1 MAAAL
6 RKHATN
12 VVEGIPRALALV
24 ALRFYR
30 LFLSPMLVALFGPAC
45 RFEPS
50 CSVYAAEAIREHGI
64 LRGGLMAARRL
75 ARCHPL
81 GGHGYDP
88 VPRHASAERG
98 S

>member
-1 MAAAL
+1 MSGGL
-6 RKHATN
+6 RDRVTGL
-12 VVEGIPRALALV
+12 VGGMPRAFVLAMLWTYRTFLTPLLV
-24 ALRFYR
+24 A
-30 LFLSPMLVALFGPAC
+30 MFGRAC

-50 CSVYAAEAIREHGI
+50 CSVYATEAIRRHGA

-75 ARCHPL
+75 ARCHPM

-88 VPRHASAERG
+88 VPKRLPAGHG